1 MYVHVVM
8 EVLESDTKKNTLE
21 SIMDRLTFL
30 TQSVANYN

>member
-21 SIMDRLTFL
+21 E
-30 TQSVANYN
+30 YNGQTNILDTKCGQL